1 MVVSK
6 KTSVEEVNRILIEA
20 SNNPKFKGVMTAT
33 YEPIVSTD
41 VVGTSYSAI
50 CDLSMT
56 KVVDGDLIKVLAWY
70 DNEWGYSNRLV
81 EMAIL
86 AAS

>member
-1 MVVSK
+1 M
-6 KTSVEEVNRILIEA
+6 
-20 SNNPKFKGVMTAT
+20 MAT
-33 YEPIVSTD
+33 YEPIVSSD
-41 VVGTSYSAI
+41 IVGLPYSSI

-56 KVVDGDLIKVLAWY
+56 KVIDGDLVKVLSWY